1 MPARWT
7 EWKSYPDAYH
17 GELIQAPVG
26 PGVYEVCDASTREQ
40 VAFGSAPNVAR
51 TLSDVLMRG
60 KMGRLSFLLFAR
72 QRQER
77 GALEYRA
84 WPTATLAEAKVA
96 VSQILDQR
104 EAIMR
109 RFAQSART

>member
-1 MPARWT
+1 MSTRWT

-40 VAFGSAPNVAR
+40 VAFGSSPNVASK
-51 TLSDVLMRG
+51 LSEVLMRG
-60 KMGRLSFLLFAR
+60 KPQKLAFLRWSRAKQGRCS
-72 QRQER
+72 
-77 GALEYRA
+77 LEYRA
-84 WPTATLAEAKVA
+84 WRTPTLADARIA

-104 EAIMR
+104 GAVLR
-109 RFAQSART
+109 RFAQSKT